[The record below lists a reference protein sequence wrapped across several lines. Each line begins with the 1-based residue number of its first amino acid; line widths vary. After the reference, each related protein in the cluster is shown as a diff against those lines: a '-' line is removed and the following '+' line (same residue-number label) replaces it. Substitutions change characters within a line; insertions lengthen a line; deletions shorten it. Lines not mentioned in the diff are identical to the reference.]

1 MFVSYKNTNQLASAP
16 VRVSSGVN
24 LVSLLID
31 LGTLKAHFGIIKK
44 NIKPPDKSCKAI
56 SKASHFNIIC
66 NFLVVQLTF
75 SLCYNEK
82 STREKEI

>member
-1 MFVSYKNTNQLASAP
+1 MFVSYKNTKQLASAP

-31 LGTLKAHFGIIKK
+31 LGDFKAS
-44 NIKPPDKSCKAI
+44 NIKNRKPRDKSCKAF
-56 SKASHFNIIC
+56 SKASHFNTIC
-66 NFLVVQLTF
+66 NFLVIQIAF
-75 SLCYNEK
+75 PLCYNEK